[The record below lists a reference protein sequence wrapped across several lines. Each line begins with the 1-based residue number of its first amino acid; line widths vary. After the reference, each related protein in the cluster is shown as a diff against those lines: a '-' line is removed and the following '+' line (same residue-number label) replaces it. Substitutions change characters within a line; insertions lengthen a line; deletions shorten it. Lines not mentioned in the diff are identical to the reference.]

1 MSSYLQRLR
10 KTDPQVI
17 AEAEE
22 IIEEYVRDS
31 YASYRTDRQFDSRRK
46 EPSIT
51 LGTVAG
57 YLRQHSIAGHC
68 PFGTE
73 RGNKPFTRWTYNVAR
88 AALGRLV
95 RSKKLRTS
103 LGVGLNGQE
112 ARCYEPGEVS

>member
-22 IIEEYVRDS
+22 IIEEFVRDS
-31 YASYRTDRQFDSRRK
+31 YANYRTERQFDSRRK

-57 YLRQHSIAGHC
+57 LLQQHRIADSAPYL
-68 PFGTE
+68 P
-73 RGNKPFTRWTYNVAR
+73 GNTSFTKWTYSVAR

-112 ARCYEPGEVS
+112 ARCYEPGEVT

>member
-1 MSSYLQRLR
+1 MTGYLQRLR

-22 IIEEYVRDS
+22 IVEDYVRFRYANWQITRQIDS
-31 YASYRTDRQFDSRRK
+31 GAK

-51 LGTVAG
+51 LGLIAA
-57 YLRQHSIAGHC
+57 YLGDGRIGGKSPYGRDNRSA
-68 PFGTE
+68 T
-73 RGNKPFTRWTYNVAR
+73 KWTYNVAR

-95 RSKKLRTS
+95 RSGKLRTS

-112 ARCYEPGEVS
+112 SRCYEPGE

>member
-22 IIEEYVRDS
+22 IIEDYVRDS
-31 YASYRTDRQFDSRRK
+31 YANYRTERQFDSRRK

-51 LGTVAG
+51 LGDVAG
-57 YLRQHSIAGHC
+57 YLRQHSIAGYS
-68 PFGTE
+68 PYGTE
-73 RGNKPFTRWTYNVAR
+73 RGNKPFTKWTYSVAR

-95 RSKKLRTS
+95 RSGKLRTS
-103 LGVGLNGQE
+103 LGVGLKGQE
-112 ARCYEPGEVS
+112 ARCYEPK